1 MAMMNESN
9 TMRAEFVA
17 LPEDGAKLV
26 TEVTRDGAK
35 SRRSIQKLVDYC
47 RDLHIPS
54 TAWYA
59 PSYEG
64 DDCTSSVEFRE
75 SALVRVL
82 EPLTKFQRAS
92 YNATPGEARLMTKPQ
107 KAARKEA
114 QKHVKDTLNS
124 LRQALA
130 RRERYDAA
138 VAEAERQEGL
148 REAAQAGDADA
159 KAELDALLA
168 AEDAKAFT
176 ATEQVFQSMVKRFQ
190 NAEHGA
196 LAERAAV
203 AVEAAAA
210 FATIVGFEMPTE

>member
-1 MAMMNESN
+1 MSDTNMM
-9 TMRAEFVA
+9 TAELYA
-17 LPEDGAKLV
+17 LPEDGAKLF
-26 TEVTRDGAK
+26 TEATRDGAK
-35 SRRSIQKLVDYC
+35 SRRSTQKVVDYC
-47 RDLHIPS
+47 RDNCIPS
-54 TAWYA
+54 SACYA

-75 SALVRVL
+75 SLLVCVL
-82 EPLTKFQRAS
+82 VPLTKLQRQS
-92 YNATPGEARLMTKPQ
+92 YDATPGEARLMTKPQ

-124 LRQALA
+124 LRQALV
-130 RRERYDAA
+130 RRERYDVA

-176 ATEQVFQSMVKRFQ
+176 ATEEVFQGMVKRFQ
-190 NAEHGA
+190 NAEHGP